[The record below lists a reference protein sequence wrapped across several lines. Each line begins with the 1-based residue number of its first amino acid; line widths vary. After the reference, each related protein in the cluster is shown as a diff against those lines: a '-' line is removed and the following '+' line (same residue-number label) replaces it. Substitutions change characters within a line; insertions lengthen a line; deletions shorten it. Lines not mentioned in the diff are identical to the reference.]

1 MGISHCFRTKRNIWN
16 TNCWWCWCESTCL
29 SLRSLKF
36 SNVFSFFA
44 LSFIIQKGSGLSA
57 NDKEIPSKHYATL
70 DAKEKVTL
78 TNNGDEQVEVLLLQG
93 KVTFCFSFF
102 AQTNINFVPMTAHRR
117 TSGATRTIRDEHSRW
132 NSTSI
137 SRLSSDAVRRVA
149 VAPGRHDLSSRER
162 SFCVVIW

>member
-1 MGISHCFRTKRNIWN
+1 MF
-16 TNCWWCWCESTCL
+16 
-29 SLRSLKF
+29 F
-36 SNVFSFFA
+36 VFLF
-44 LSFIIQKGSGLSA
+44 SFIIQKGSGLSA

-117 TSGATRTIRDEHSRW
+117 ASGATRTIRDEHS
-132 NSTSI
+132 S
-137 SRLSSDAVRRVA
+137 
-149 VAPGRHDLSSRER
+149 
-162 SFCVVIW
+162 